1 MFEHVRKHVR
11 LRSCFYSED
20 AGAEIDSED
29 LFAEMVYATEDLS
42 YNTYPIPVQ
51 GIQELL

>member
-1 MFEHVRKHVR
+1 MFEHVRKRVR
-11 LRSCFYSED
+11 LHSCFYSED
-20 AGAEIDSED
+20 TGAEIDSKD

-42 YNTYPIPVQ
+42 CNTYPILVR